1 MTILAEQ
8 AVDLPIAP
16 DGLVIR
22 RWSGRPFMPARFKRI
37 WPPLMIGT
45 MFVLEVAW
53 ILFTPPPMGARHT
66 WAVTSAR

>member
-22 RWSGRPFMPARFKRI
+22 RWPGTPFMPARFKRI

-45 MFVLEVAW
+45 MFVLEVTL
-53 ILFTPPPMGARHT
+53 ILFFKLPRR
-66 WAVTSAR
+66 WAHAILGP

>member
-16 DGLVIR
+16 GGLVIR

-53 ILFTPPPMGARHT
+53 ILFIIQLPRR
-66 WAVTSAR
+66 WAHAILGP